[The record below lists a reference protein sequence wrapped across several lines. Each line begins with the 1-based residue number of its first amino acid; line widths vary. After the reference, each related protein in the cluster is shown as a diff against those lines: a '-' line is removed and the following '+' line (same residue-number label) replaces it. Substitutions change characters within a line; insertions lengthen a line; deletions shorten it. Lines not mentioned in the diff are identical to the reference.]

1 MSFENNF
8 YIKDDIIYLHFNLLF
23 LNENKLT
30 NICEYIYN
38 NYFIK
43 YNDIRIEMYLD
54 KIKINYFVEH
64 LNTIIKYGKLIKENF
79 SGKEVKCNIYSCS
92 KTVKIVSKLINE
104 IDKDA
109 STRITFH
116 EIDKETFSKIVNH
129 NLIR

>member
-1 MSFENNF
+1 MSFEQNF
-8 YIKDDIIYLHFNLLF
+8 YIKDDIIYSHFDSLF

-30 NICEYIYN
+30 NICEHIYN

-92 KTVKIVSKLINE
+92 KTVQVVSKLINE

>member
-8 YIKDDIIYLHFNLLF
+8 YIKDDIIYLHFNSLF

-30 NICEYIYN
+30 KICEYIYN

-64 LNTIIKYGKLIKENF
+64 LNTIVKYGKLIKENF

-116 EIDKETFSKIVNH
+116 EIDKEAFSKIVNH

>member
-1 MSFENNF
+1 MSFESNF
-8 YIKDDIIYLHFNLLF
+8 YIKDDIIYLHFNLSF

-30 NICEYIYN
+30 LICDYIYN

-43 YNDIRIEMYLD
+43 HNNIRIEMYLD
-54 KIKINYFVEH
+54 KITINYFVEH

-79 SGKEVKCNIYSCS
+79 NDKEVKCNIYSCS
-92 KTVKIVSKLINE
+92 KTVKIVSKLIND

-116 EIDKETFSKIVNH
+116 ELNKEAFTKISNYK
-129 NLIR
+129 LIR

>member
-8 YIKDDIIYLHFNLLF
+8 YIKDDIIYLHFNSLF

-30 NICEYIYN
+30 KICEYIYN

-64 LNTIIKYGKLIKENF
+64 LNTIVKYGKLIKENF

>member
-1 MSFENNF
+1 MSFEKIF
-8 YIKDDIIYLHFNLLF
+8 YIKDDIIYLHFNSSF

-30 NICEYIYN
+30 TICEHIYN

-43 YNDIRIEMYLD
+43 YNNIRIEMYLD

-64 LNTIIKYGKLIKENF
+64 LNTIIRYGKLIKQNF
-79 SGKEVKCNIYSCS
+79 TGKEVKCNIYSCS
-92 KTVKIVSKLINE
+92 KTIKIVSKLLNE

-116 EIDKETFSKIVNH
+116 EMDKETFTNILNY
-129 NLIR
+129 NLAR